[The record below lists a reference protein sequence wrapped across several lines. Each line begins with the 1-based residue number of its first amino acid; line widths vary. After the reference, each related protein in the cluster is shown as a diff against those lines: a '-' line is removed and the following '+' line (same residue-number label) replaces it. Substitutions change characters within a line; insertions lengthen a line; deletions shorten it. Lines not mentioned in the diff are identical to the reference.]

1 MYVYIQHTNDDG
13 IIMFPEKMINILLI
27 EDEEYDV
34 RRVRNTIKP
43 FSKTI
48 NIRTVIS
55 NGRLALDALA
65 AEKDAF
71 DVVIMDF
78 QIAGGLM
85 GEQLILEIKKID
97 PTLQIIVITK
107 MTMNLADYDFAN
119 SLMMAGAFWYC
130 TKYPGDIEEYIYQP
144 TDFLLSIINAYQK
157 RVLEKKQ
164 SKANLKILR
173 SIEETLSQKPII
185 GNSPSI
191 ITLRHQIEKCA
202 ESDAS
207 VLISGSSGTGK
218 ELVAVNIHNRS
229 KRRLE
234 NFVPINC
241 GSIPSELIESELF
254 GYEKGSFTGATSAKL
269 GLFELAN
276 HGTVFLDE
284 IGELPLNAQVKLLRV
299 IQEGELE
306 KIGRREPIKVD
317 VRLIAATNKNLEKEV
332 EEKRFREDL
341 YYRLNVIPVFAPPLH
356 ERPDDVPM
364 LSEYFL
370 QQFSTDMGR
379 VKPIIVPEAMS
390 ILQFAPWKGNV
401 RELKNVMQR
410 LLFLDEK
417 IITKELMQKA
427 VGLQVGQQSSSG
439 GGILNLSELQEPLI
453 LRDLERIVRQRYI
466 EYIRSSSSSDAEASK
481 KLGLAPP
488 NYHRMCKELGIK

>member
-1 MYVYIQHTNDDG
+1 
-13 IIMFPEKMINILLI
+13 MFPENVINVLLI
-27 EDEEYDV
+27 EDEEFDV
-34 RRVRNTIKP
+34 RRVRNTVKP
-43 FSKTI
+43 FSDTI
-48 NIRTVIS
+48 NIRKVIS

-65 AEKDAF
+65 LEKDGY
-71 DVVIMDF
+71 DIIIMDF

-85 GEQLILEIKKID
+85 GEQLIREIKKID

-107 MTMNLADYDFAN
+107 MTVNLADYDFAN

-144 TDFLLSIINAYQK
+144 TDFLLSIINAYHK
-157 RVLEKKQ
+157 RVLEKEQ
-164 SKANLKILR
+164 SKSKSKILR

-185 GNSPSI
+185 GNSPLI
-191 ITLRHQIEKCA
+191 VTLRRQIEKCA

-207 VLISGSSGTGK
+207 VLITGSSGTGK
-218 ELVAVNIHNRS
+218 ELVAVNIHHRS

-241 GSIPSELIESELF
+241 GSIPNELIESELF
-254 GYEKGSFTGATSAKL
+254 GYEKGSFTGATSSKL
-269 GLFELAN
+269 GLFEMAN

-284 IGELPLNAQVKLLRV
+284 IGELPMHAQVKLLRV

-306 KIGRREPIKVD
+306 KIGRREPVKVD
-317 VRLIAATNKNLEKEV
+317 VRLIAASNKNLEKEV

-341 YYRLNVIPVFAPPLH
+341 YYRVNVIPVFAPSLH

-364 LSEYFL
+364 LAEYFL
-370 QQFSTDMGR
+370 AQFSSDMGR
-379 VKPIIVPEAMS
+379 TKPAIIPEAMS
-390 ILQFAPWKGNV
+390 VLQFAPWKGNV

-410 LLFLDEK
+410 LLFLDER
-417 IITKELMQKA
+417 IITKEQMLAA
-427 VGLQVGQQSSSG
+427 VGLQTGPQSPS
-439 GGILNLSELQEPLI
+439 GGILNLSELQEPLL
-453 LRDLERIVRQRYI
+453 LRDLERMVRQRYI
-466 EYIRSSSSSDAEASK
+466 EYIRASSSSDAEASK
-481 KLGLAPP
+481 KLGIAPP

>member
-1 MYVYIQHTNDDG
+1 
-13 IIMFPEKMINILLI
+13 MINVLLI
-27 EDEEYDV
+27 EDEEFDV
-34 RRVRNTIKP
+34 RRVRNTIRP
-43 FSKTI
+43 FAKTV
-48 NIRTVIS
+48 NIRKVIS
-55 NGRLALDALA
+55 NGRMALDALT
-65 AEKDAF
+65 AEKDIY

-85 GEQLILEIKKID
+85 GEQLIREIKKID
-97 PTLQIIVITK
+97 PTCQIIVITK
-107 MTMNLADYDFAN
+107 MTVNLTDYDFAN
-119 SLMMAGAFWYC
+119 SLMLAGAFWYC

-157 RVLEKKQ
+157 RVLERERV
-164 SKANLKILR
+164 KANSKILR
-173 SIEETLSQKPII
+173 SIEVTLTQKPII

-191 ITLRHQIEKCA
+191 VQLRHQIEKCA

-241 GSIPSELIESELF
+241 GSIPNELIESELF
-254 GYEKGSFTGATSAKL
+254 GYEKGSFTGATNSKP

-276 HGTVFLDE
+276 HGTIFLDE
-284 IGELPLNAQVKLLRV
+284 IGELSLNAQVKLLRV

-306 KIGRREPIKVD
+306 KIGRREPIQVD

-332 EEKRFREDL
+332 EERRFREDL
-341 YYRLNVIPVFAPPLH
+341 YYRLNVIPVQVPSLR
-356 ERPDDVPM
+356 ERPDDVTL

-370 QQFSTDMGR
+370 QQFSADMGR
-379 VKPIIVPEAMS
+379 TPPVIEPEAMAV
-390 ILQFAPWKGNV
+390 LQFAPWKGNV

-417 IITKELMQKA
+417 IITKHLMQKA
-427 VGLQVGQQSSSG
+427 VGLHIASPTA
-439 GGILNLSELQEPLI
+439 GGILNISELTEPLT
-453 LRDLERIVRQRYI
+453 LRDLEKVVRQRYI
-466 EYIRSSSSSDAEASK
+466 EYIRASSSSDADASK

>member
-1 MYVYIQHTNDDG
+1 
-13 IIMFPEKMINILLI
+13 MFPEKVINVLLI
-27 EDEEYDV
+27 EDEEFDV
-34 RRVRNTIKP
+34 RRVRNTVRP

-48 NIRTVIS
+48 HIRTVIS

-65 AEKDAF
+65 AGKDQY
-71 DVVIMDF
+71 DVIIMDF

-85 GEQLILEIKKID
+85 GEQLIREIKKID

-107 MTMNLADYDFAN
+107 MTVNLADYDFAN
-119 SLMMAGAFWYC
+119 SLMIAGAFWYC

-144 TDFLLSIINAYQK
+144 TDFLLSIINANQK
-157 RVLEKKQ
+157 RVLEREQ
-164 SKANLKILR
+164 SKANSKLLR

-185 GNSPSI
+185 GGSPGI
-191 ITLRHQIEKCA
+191 IELRHQIEKCA

-241 GSIPSELIESELF
+241 GSIPNELIESELF
-254 GYEKGSFTGATSAKL
+254 GYEKGSFTGATSSKL

-276 HGTVFLDE
+276 NGTIFLDE
-284 IGELPLNAQVKLLRV
+284 IGELPLHAQVKLLRV

-306 KIGRREPIKVD
+306 KIGRREPVKVN
-317 VRLIAATNKNLEKEV
+317 VRLIAATNKELEKEV
-332 EEKRFREDL
+332 EAKRFREDL
-341 YYRLNVIPVFAPPLH
+341 YYRLNVIPVRVPPLRD
-356 ERPDDVPM
+356 RPEDVRL

-370 QQFSTDMGR
+370 QQFSADMGR
-379 VKPIIVPEAMS
+379 PTPVISPDAMAV
-390 ILQFAPWKGNV
+390 LQFSAWKGNV

-410 LLFLDEK
+410 LLFLEAEV
-417 IITKELMQKA
+417 ITKETVQKA
-427 VGLQVGQQSSSG
+427 IGIPTTPYAGSSG
-439 GGILNLSELQEPLI
+439 LLNLSELQEPML
-453 LRDLERIVRQRYI
+453 LRDLERVVRQRYI
-466 EYIRSSSSSDAEASK
+466 EHIRASSSSDAEAAK

>member
-1 MYVYIQHTNDDG
+1 
-13 IIMFPEKMINILLI
+13 MFPEKVINVLLI
-27 EDEEYDV
+27 EDEEFDV
-34 RRVRNTIKP
+34 RRVRNTIRP

-48 NIRTVIS
+48 NIRKVIS

-65 AEKDAF
+65 ADKDGF
-71 DVVIMDF
+71 DVIIMDF

-85 GEQLILEIKKID
+85 GEHLIREIKKID
-97 PTLQIIVITK
+97 PTFQIIVITK
-107 MTMNLADYDFAN
+107 MTVNLADYDFAN
-119 SLMMAGAFWYC
+119 SLMLAGAFWYC

-157 RVLEKKQ
+157 RVLEKER
-164 SKANLKILR
+164 SKANSKILR

-191 ITLRHQIEKCA
+191 VQLRHQIEKCA

-241 GSIPSELIESELF
+241 GSIPNELIESELF
-254 GYEKGSFTGATSAKL
+254 GYEKGSFTGATNSKL

-276 HGTVFLDE
+276 NGTIFLDE
-284 IGELPLNAQVKLLRV
+284 IAELSLKAQVKLLRV

-306 KIGRREPIKVD
+306 KIGRLEPIQVN

-332 EEKRFREDL
+332 EAKRFREDL
-341 YYRLNVIPVFAPPLH
+341 YYRLNVIPVYVSPLR
-356 ERPDDVPM
+356 ERPEDVPM

-370 QQFSTDMGR
+370 QQFSADMGR
-379 VKPIIVPEAMS
+379 VKPVIEPEAMS
-390 ILQFAPWKGNV
+390 VLQFAPWKGNV

-417 IITKELMQKA
+417 IISKEMMQTA
-427 VGLQVGQQSSSG
+427 VGLHYGRNPSTG
-439 GGILNLSELQEPLI
+439 GLLNLSELPEPLI
-453 LRDLERIVRQRYI
+453 LRDLERTVRHQYI
-466 EYIRSSSSSDAEASK
+466 EYIRASSSSDADASK